1 MFKSNQIRRKPVAH
15 REQLQ
20 LRLPEELKDWIVQE
34 AARNCSSQN
43 SEVIRVL
50 RAAKEK
56 LNKDQSDTQSG

>member
-20 LRLPEELKDWIVQE
+20 LRLPKELKDWIVQE

-43 SEVIRVL
+43 SEVIRAL
-50 RAAKEK
+50 RVAKDIAQGAGQK
-56 LNKDQSDTQSG
+56 GG

>member
-1 MFKSNQIRRKPVAH
+1 MAH

-20 LRLPEELKDWIVQE
+20 LRLPKDLKDWIAHE